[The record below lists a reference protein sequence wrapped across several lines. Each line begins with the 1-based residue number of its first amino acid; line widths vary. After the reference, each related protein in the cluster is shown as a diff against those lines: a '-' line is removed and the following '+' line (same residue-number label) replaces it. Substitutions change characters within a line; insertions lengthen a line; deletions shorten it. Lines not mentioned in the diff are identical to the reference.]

1 MRITR
6 GLATGTGSLPHLDA
20 DEALDLVFKYV
31 PDAPFWPQLPK
42 RDFREGMV
50 VQFSEN
56 LPCLKIKGNSLVFEP
71 KEKEKELEVFYE
83 KIISDDLEYF
93 KINADFSAGLPGFYA
108 RLNAADLRQIDF
120 IKVQVTG
127 PFTFL
132 ASVKDENGRLLLYD
146 PVFKQAAIKAL
157 AMKLR
162 WQINL
167 FRKFN
172 KPIIAFIDEPYL
184 GTLGSAYTPVS
195 REDVLGVLSE
205 FAENIKESDVLLGVH
220 CCGNTDWSV
229 FTDLPCIG
237 LINFDAF
244 NFQEKFVLYSQGL
257 KGFLERGGVICWG
270 IVPTQEFSAK
280 ENAQFLTSR
289 IRQGI
294 DSLLKKGIA
303 EKLLLE
309 RLMISPACGLG
320 TFDPQKAEQVLKLL
334 SETSAFVRQ
343 NL

>member
-1 MRITR
+1 MRIIR
-6 GLATGTGSLPHLDA
+6 GLATGTGSFPHLDA
-20 DEALDLVFKYV
+20 DKALDLIFKYV
-31 PDAPFWPQLPK
+31 PQAPFWPQLPK

-56 LPCLKIKGNSLVFEP
+56 LPGLKIKGNSLVFEP
-71 KEKEKELEVFYE
+71 KEKELELFYE
-83 KIISDDLEYF
+83 KIISDDPEYF
-93 KINADFSAGLPGFYA
+93 KISPEFAAGLYRFYERLNNADLKP
-108 RLNAADLRQIDF
+108 IDF

-132 ASVKDENGRLLLYD
+132 ASVKDENGRLLLHD
-146 PVFKQAAIKAL
+146 EVFRQAAIKAL

-167 FRKFN
+167 FRKFG

-184 GTLGSAYTPVS
+184 STLGSAYTPVS

-205 FAENIKESDVLLGVH
+205 FAENIKGEDVLLGVH

-244 NFQEKFVLYSQGL
+244 SFLDKFVLYAQGL
-257 KGFLERGGVICWG
+257 KSFLEREGVICWG
-270 IVPTQEFSAK
+270 IVPTQEFNAK
-280 ENAQFLTSR
+280 ENAQFLADR
-289 IRQGI
+289 LKQGI
-294 DSLLKKGIA
+294 GSLVKKGIP

-320 TFDPQKAEQVLKLL
+320 TFEPQTAEQILKLL
-334 SETSAFVRQ
+334 NATSSLIRQ